1 MHTVPGYVLR
11 GVCTSLILASLLLFV
26 FTNKHNY
33 DRVDI
38 CITYALLSGAA
49 GLDIV
54 ALTMLLVSDL
64 AVISITTRLIQLG
77 KKDENSIVSRF
88 LEKIQSSKNPKW
100 SESMSQYNLIDFCL
114 NKRPAYVNL
123 TVRILGVPDVLDHFL
138 CTSYELVDTSLKHFI
153 FTELKRKSKSAND
166 SKSIKMLCSCR
177 GSWVLEDRG
186 YQNQLGWSVDS
197 EFDESLLLWH
207 IATDICYNYKSEVNG
222 EGANHANTAQPDY
235 RKMSRHISDYMLY
248 LLVVQPS
255 MMSSMAGIGL
265 IRYRDTCAEAKIFFP
280 RQKSK
285 DKLIKAR
292 RMLREVDIGVDPKYV
307 KGDRS
312 KSVLFDAVKLAK
324 QLDELPNKWMIIGEV
339 WVELLSYSAS
349 HCRGN
354 AHAARLSKGGEL
366 LMFVWFLM
374 VHLGLGEQFCI
385 EAGHASA
392 KLIVDK

>member
-1 MHTVPGYVLR
+1 
-11 GVCTSLILASLLLFV
+11 
-26 FTNKHNY
+26 
-33 DRVDI
+33 
-38 CITYALLSGAA
+38 
-49 GLDIV
+49 
-54 ALTMLLVSDL
+54 
-64 AVISITTRLIQLG
+64 
-77 KKDENSIVSRF
+77 
-88 LEKIQSSKNPKW
+88 
-100 SESMSQYNLIDFCL
+100 
-114 NKRPAYVNL
+114 
-123 TVRILGVPDVLDHFL
+123 
-138 CTSYELVDTSLKHFI
+138 
-153 FTELKRKSKSAND
+153 
-166 SKSIKMLCSCR
+166 MLCSCR

-186 YQNQLGWSVDS
+186 YQNMIGWSIDS

-207 IATDICYNYKSEVNG
+207 IATDICYNESIRTEEGSSKFEVNG

-235 RKMSRHISDYMLY
+235 RKMSKHISNYMLY

-255 MMSSMAGIGL
+255 MMSSMVGIGL

-285 DKLIKAR
+285 DKLEAKQKLIKAR
-292 RMLREVDIGVDPKYV
+292 KILLEVNIAVEPKDV

-312 KSVLFDAVKLAK
+312 NSVLFYAVKLAK
-324 QLDELPNKWMIIGEV
+324 QLRDELPDTCKWMIIGEV

-385 EAGHASA
+385 EAGHARA
-392 KLIVDK
+392 KLIVEK